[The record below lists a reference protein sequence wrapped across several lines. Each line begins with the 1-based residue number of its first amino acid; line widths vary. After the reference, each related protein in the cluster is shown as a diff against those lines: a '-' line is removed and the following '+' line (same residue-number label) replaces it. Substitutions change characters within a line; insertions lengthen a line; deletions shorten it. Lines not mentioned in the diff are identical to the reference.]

1 MQSSVNRSEIVQS
14 DRLMVRRALLGS
26 LSQLLVMAGFYLVTN
41 LPKSHP
47 QATAIFAAAA
57 LPILGV
63 RLLVCFR
70 VKPEDEAW
78 FRWGRVTLL
87 TSVALQQSAWGGIL
101 AYSLL
106 VLGAVNE
113 SSTFLFVSSLCIT
126 GGSVFVFAS
135 ETMLA
140 RVLVLATMLPP
151 AAALFWIGE
160 AFAVHMAICLLLYSA
175 LMISMAAIA
184 GSEYQRAVRSTE
196 LLRAR
201 ADELEIAHHAAQQA
215 SQAKSEF
222 VANMSHELRTPMNG
236 VLGMLALV
244 LDTDLN
250 RQQRDF
256 IETAH
261 NSAES
266 LLGILNDILD
276 FSKIDAAAMRLQ
288 SQPFDPVALAREL
301 EREFSVQMAGRDL
314 DWQVEVAPDLPPVL
328 GDVGRLRQVL
338 VNLVGNAMKYTET
351 GSVTLKVAVA
361 EDAGQPSPDGGTITL
376 EFSVTDTGIGIA
388 PEQQQ
393 AIFDPF
399 TQVDGSVTRRAGG
412 TGLGLAISRNFVAL
426 MGGSIKLTS
435 ELGRGSCF
443 SFAAPFPVTTLT
455 APVGQLASALAA
467 PIEGS
472 VVLLVEDNLVNQKV
486 CSQLLLKQGYQVVV
500 ASDGEEALRLL
511 RDREFDVI
519 LMDVHMPRL
528 GGLET
533 TRRIR
538 AAEQKSGR
546 HIPIIALTASAMVE
560 DREQCLAAGMDA
572 YLTKPIQ
579 RRLLLDVINALRTAA
594 PEEESAQ
601 SAATEAQVV
610 TQ

>member
-1 MQSSVNRSEIVQS
+1 MQSSANRSEIVQS

-41 LPKSHP
+41 LPNSHP
-47 QATAIFAAAA
+47 LATAIFAAAA

-135 ETMLA
+135 ETTLA
-140 RVLVLATMLPP
+140 RVLVLVTMLPP

-276 FSKIDAAAMRLQ
+276 FSKIDASAMRLQ

-546 HIPIIALTASAMVE
+546 HIPIIALTASAMAE

-594 PEEESAQ
+594 PEEEPAQ

>member
-1 MQSSVNRSEIVQS
+1 MNRSEIVQS